1 MKNVSEIDSDDN
13 LNIDLCADPIADEEI
28 GVSVVMNKI
37 LYLYTNLY

>member
-13 LNIDLCADPIADEEI
+13 LSIDLCADPIADEEI
-28 GVSVVMNKI
+28 GVSVVMNTI